1 MDGGKQAAGLRLE
14 GAGGAAPVV
23 RERVARCPGRGGTLS
38 LSLERF
44 SSRSNAGE
52 SARTGG
58 FRHC

>member
-1 MDGGKQAAGLRLE
+1 MDGGKQAAGLSE

-23 RERVARCPGRGGTLS
+23 RAAARCPGRGGTLS

-52 SARTGG
+52 GARTD
-58 FRHC
+58 RWI